1 MTLNKNIKRNNLKIN
16 YKINFFEK
24 AFEEINIGEFVSLL
38 DMISIYS
45 SSKKMI
51 FSGFFYNLKD
61 SLKLQNYTFGN
72 LYSGVPKYSKLK
84 IYEEIVFLGFNP
96 RFDATLL
103 NICFA
108 RLKEN
113 NDIKFSS
120 IGPAFENFFS
130 VEQQGNH
137 GYSLL
142 NVLEGR
148 SIKNFRQRFERFS
161 KIFYSLGLTSI
172 SNNSISIM
180 KFFNTKFYESPL
192 FISPEMG
199 LINFLEIFGGMSLQ
213 NYLLAESYEKTLLR
227 KLQFNFDIN
236 YSKKNKTQLIDKYD
250 FEVHDTSFNVDVSQ
264 INLKFPLTSFYEQS
278 NWILNIF
285 GNVGTSQRSMNN
297 LISKT
302 NSISEWLLGINT
314 IAIAWGKTFKKIFFR
329 GKKNKKRI
337 ALLNFLKDIK
347 NPFIYNK
354 LYTYNIFWSLYN
366 TNKQEIINNFKNIQY
381 KDFSLNYIYNSP
393 FEINIFNFYT
403 STKLS
408 KYSSTMV
415 KLSYI
420 YPSHCLLK

>member
-130 VEQQGNH
+130 VQQQGNH

-172 SNNSISIM
+172 ANNSISIM